1 MNTSNNSSHSRN
13 KTMTIEYTI
22 HGFILDG
29 NLRKETA
36 SLFEMFNAFDQIESS
51 HKFDFFFMCAKHVKR
66 YYYSITTA
74 AFEFIYVQFGQP
86 KEYM

>member
-1 MNTSNNSSHSRN
+1 MIIFKRSNIQIKKKSPKFAKWRQDINTSNNSSHSRN

-36 SLFEMFNAFDQIESS
+36 SLFEMFNAFD
-51 HKFDFFFMCAKHVKR
+51 
-66 YYYSITTA
+66 
-74 AFEFIYVQFGQP
+74 
-86 KEYM
+86 